1 MVENVTQTPAQME
14 GEIRKQHIK
23 IYEFTKQLKG
33 IVIERVKSKLG
44 VIINDN
50 TEEINEL
57 IDINAEELTDTITKY
72 IVLLQDHVEYYE
84 TWRWVA
90 PADHLL
96 YLSQIKAKL
105 EVNTILSKNETRKV
119 KQKLAKLEEKIYKT
133 TGLIYAVIC
142 SEKSGRLNIIQEII
156 NNNAEIRFSNFI
168 SNIDMLLNKLE
179 DVNINDEVIKMLISN
194 IISAAKQL
202 KEEVVKLRS
211 EGVKIASINEIVIF
225 IKKLSKLL
233 EQSALISTLAD
244 LIYIKDEQTYEQLFG
259 QRSLLNSADN
269 AYYSLFEVLNDISS
283 SYIEGYEHIKQ
294 TCADKTYAEYYTTVC
309 SDEW

>member
-1 MVENVTQTPAQME
+1 MSQPLNQTPAQME
-14 GEIRKQHIK
+14 GEIKKQHIK

-33 IVIERVKSKLG
+33 LVIERVKSKLG

-50 TEEINEL
+50 TGEINEL

-84 TWRWVA
+84 TWRWVE

-96 YLSQIKAKL
+96 YLSQMKAKL

-119 KQKLAKLEEKIYKT
+119 RQKLAKLEEKIYKT
-133 TGLIYAVIC
+133 IGLIYAVIC

-156 NNNAEIRFSNFI
+156 NNNAEIRFNNVI
-168 SNIDMLLNKLE
+168 SDIDALLTRLE
-179 DVNINDEVIKMLISN
+179 NVNISDEVTKMLISN
-194 IISAAKQL
+194 IISTAKQL

-211 EGVKIASINEIVIF
+211 EGVKIASISEIVLF
-225 IKKLSKLL
+225 IKKLNELL
-233 EQSALISTLAD
+233 AQSALIYTLAN
-244 LIYIKDEQTYEQLFG
+244 LIYVKDEQTYEQLFG

-269 AYYSLFEVLNDISS
+269 AYHSLFEVLKDISS
-283 SYIEGYEHIKQ
+283 SYIEGYEHIRQ
-294 TCADKTYAEYYTTVC
+294 ACADKTYAEYYTTVC
-309 SDEW
+309 SDE